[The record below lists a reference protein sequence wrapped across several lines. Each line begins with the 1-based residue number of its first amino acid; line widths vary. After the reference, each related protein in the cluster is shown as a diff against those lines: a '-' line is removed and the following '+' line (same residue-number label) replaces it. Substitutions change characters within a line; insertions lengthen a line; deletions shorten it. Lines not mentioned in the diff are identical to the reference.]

1 MGFVINLSSNE
12 NDIIKIAVSHRI
24 LKLSLLF
31 LVTFHITCLARSYE
45 FIFSGLGIEIGGGHN
60 TLLWSAPFN
69 IRTPGGVAVDRTH
82 LSFTPN
88 IRLIYNLKLIDG
100 VSALPFIGYNQF
112 GGFTADDKYVFDVKE
127 FGFFI
132 LYNTSTLVFGVGGKI
147 NSHQKVKYHV
157 GSSDWDRSKWFTK
170 QSRDIGIRAS
180 YLLTPINFT
189 VESWFGLTNLA
200 NGPLTGAELQQ
211 NHFRFLIGYTM

>member
-1 MGFVINLSSNE
+1 M
-12 NDIIKIAVSHRI
+12 KYRI
-24 LKLSLLF
+24 LKISILF
-31 LVTFHITCLARSYE
+31 LVTLHIACLARSNE
-45 FIFSGLGIEIGGGHN
+45 SIFSGLGMEIGGGHN

-69 IRTPGGVAVDRTH
+69 LRIPGGVAVDRTH

-88 IRLIYNLKLIDG
+88 IRLIYNLKLIYS
-100 VSALPFIGYNQF
+100 VAALPFIGYNQF
-112 GGFTADDKYVFDVKE
+112 GGFNDGDKYVFDAKE
-127 FGFFI
+127 IGFFI
-132 LYNTSTLVFGVGGKI
+132 LYNTSVIVFGVGGKI
-147 NSHQKVKYHV
+147 NSHQKVRYHV
-157 GSSDWDRSKWFTK
+157 GSSDRDRSNWFTK

-200 NGPLTGAELQQ
+200 NGPLTALPGAKVHQ